1 MALEEVTFIN
11 MVGDE
16 VNLTNLV
23 SQMIDFYNQ
32 KLEVG
37 ETKIT
42 DFNEGSEIRNLLE
55 AFAIL
60 SFAVLEDENEAT
72 KLPFIESSY
81 GTFLDKIGENP
92 FINLPRITGD
102 YAVGNA
108 TFTLAD
114 EQDTDIIIPGDTLL
128 ENSEELQFVTDSDC
142 TIYAGETTG
151 EVSVTCLTMGY
162 DGNIPSNSLTVI
174 ADGDVDTT
182 LISVT
187 NPEEFM
193 NGADLEDDEDYRTR
207 LLENVR
213 SEGFGTLEYYTK
225 LGESVDGVHDILF
238 VEATGYTRKALVNG
252 YVKPTPDAVLLDTL
266 TEYSEVNNIVLGHS
280 FIVDTPDYVSIDL
293 TIDLDVTVEL
303 DEDILTTI
311 FTKLV
316 YGGSFE
322 QMEFT
327 GLNIGENLTQEL
339 LTSIMNYLSEIV
351 SMTIYETGES
361 SEFTTTNIDS
371 DEAVELGTLTFN
383 QNVV

>member
-60 SFAVLEDENEAT
+60 CFAVLEDENEAT

-102 YAVGNA
+102 YAVGNV

-128 ENSEELQFVTDSDC
+128 ENSDELQFVTDSDC

-252 YVKPTPDAVLLDTL
+252 YVKPTPDTVLLDTL

-303 DEDILTTI
+303 DEDMLTTI

-322 QMEFT
+322 QMQFT
-327 GLNIGENLTQEL
+327 GLNIGENLTREL
-339 LTSIMNYLSEIV
+339 LTSIMNYLGDIV

-361 SEFTTTNIDS
+361 SEFITTNIDS

-383 QNVV
+383 QSVV